1 MSPASS
7 SRIMAVSTGD
17 ISTIQYVV
25 VVVGLFILYKIL
37 HIGMRPKNYP
47 PGPPTIPIVGNLL
60 QIPIKNFHLGFQEIA
75 QKYGP
80 IVSLKLGATDMIML
94 NHPTVVRELLEKR
107 SNIYSA
113 RPDIYIREYLDNYN
127 ILLRESEDS
136 NDDMWRRQRKLY
148 HARLNVKTT
157 DTYLP
162 YQHFESVQFLH
173 DLLYQ
178 PEEFLEH
185 TRRFTASVSTTLIYG
200 WRTPKIHDGWVK
212 RLLEWFDATSDAI
225 NFQLVDF
232 YPFLKP
238 WYRIM
243 PHWMSS
249 YKRTLR
255 RIRQLEN
262 ATFLP
267 LLEEAKRRIQE
278 GKHYPCFTADML
290 LDKDADRL
298 EDVQIAHNAGNGF
311 GAAMDTTSNTLM
323 GFIKAMALYPEVQA
337 KGQKE
342 IDSVIGA
349 DKMPSWDDRA
359 RLPYIRAIVEET
371 VRWAPS
377 PLTAAAPHSLLK
389 DDVYNGMV
397 IPKQPR
403 QFRPERFT
411 DESTA
416 LESTAISPDSSKRPH
431 FTFGGGRRVCPG
443 FHVAERALFIAISRM
458 LWSFDIRRK
467 YDSNGNPTPIE
478 PDAVTPGFIVRPA
491 DFECDIKPRD
501 GHRKDMIIN
510 AWRECEQEL
519 DSEGNYTEEFFRRT
533 FKKKF

>member
-1 MSPASS
+1 
-7 SRIMAVSTGD
+7 
-17 ISTIQYVV
+17 
-25 VVVGLFILYKIL
+25 
-37 HIGMRPKNYP
+37 
-47 PGPPTIPIVGNLL
+47 
-60 QIPIKNFHLGFQEIA
+60 
-75 QKYGP
+75 
-80 IVSLKLGATDMIML
+80 ML
-94 NHPTVVRELLEKR
+94 NHPSVVRELLEKR

-127 ILLRESEDS
+127 ILLRD

-148 HARLNVKTT
+148 HARLNVRTT

-162 YQHFESVQFLH
+162 YQHFESIQFLH

-178 PEEFLEH
+178 PAEFLEH

-212 RLLEWFDATSDAI
+212 SLLEWFDTTSDAI

-243 PHWMSS
+243 PHWLSS
-249 YKRTLR
+249 YKRLLR
-255 RIRQLEN
+255 HIRKLEN
-262 ATFLP
+262 AIFIP
-267 LLEEAKRRIQE
+267 LLEQAKKRIQE

-290 LDKDADRL
+290 LDRDSDKL

-323 GFIKAMALYPEVQA
+323 GFIKAMVLHPEVQTKA
-337 KGQKE
+337 QNE
-342 IDSVIGA
+342 LDSVIGA
-349 DKMPSWDDRA
+349 DRMPNWNDRD

-371 VRWAPS
+371 VRCRPPS
-377 PLTAAAPHSLLK
+377 GWRPVWTLNHETFEES
-389 DDVYNGMV
+389 
-397 IPKQPR
+397 R
-403 QFRPERFT
+403 QFKPERFT
-411 DESTA
+411 DLSTA
-416 LESTAISPDSSKRPH
+416 IESTAISPDSSKRPH

-458 LWSFDIRRK
+458 LWSFDIRQK
-467 YDSNGNPTPIE
+467 FDSNGIPSPIE
-478 PDAVTPGFIVRPA
+478 RDAVSPGFIVRPA

-501 GHRKDMIIN
+501 DHRKEMIIN
-510 AWRECEQEL
+510 AWKECEEEL
-519 DSEGNYTEEFFRRT
+519 DEDGNYTEEFFRRT
-533 FKKKF
+533 FKRKF